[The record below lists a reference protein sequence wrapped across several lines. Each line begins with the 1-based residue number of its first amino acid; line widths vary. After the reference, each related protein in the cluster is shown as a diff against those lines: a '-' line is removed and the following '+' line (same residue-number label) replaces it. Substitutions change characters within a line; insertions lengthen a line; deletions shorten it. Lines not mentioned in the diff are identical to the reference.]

1 MSHPRQETRPSLQ
14 PSRPGEE
21 GYLLLGLAVVCFLLL
36 LALSV
41 AAPRVAKELERDRE
55 LESEHRALE
64 YVRAI
69 QLYYKKNNSY
79 PTSVE
84 QLLGSSTAGA
94 SVSIGPGAS
103 LKFLRQRYKD
113 PLTGDDFRLI
123 HTGEAKTQV
132 KGFFGEPLEG
142 MPVSNLGAAQGMV
155 SSINATPAGTFGGSS
170 AVGAPS
176 SASGAASGNSAF
188 GGAGSS
194 TSSFGSSAFNNSG
207 TGTST
212 GTGTGAT
219 GSTGTS
225 STGTGSSMSGT
236 SATNFQGSKG
246 AFLGVGSNAKGP
258 GLVEWNGSAN
268 IEEWEFLYDPR
279 VELLKAKVSIF
290 GGGPPTVGSG
300 SMGSGFGPATGANG
314 TGNTTN
320 GTGTSSG
327 GFGSGSSSGFGSG
340 SSSGFGSGSSSGFG
354 SSGSSGFG
362 SGSSTTPTNGTG
374 TSGSGTTTPTPTN
387 P

>member
-1 MSHPRQETRPSLQ
+1 MSHSRQDPRPPLQ

-21 GYLLLGLAVVCFLLL
+21 GYLLLGLAVACFLLL

-41 AAPRVAKELERDRE
+41 AAPRVAKQLERDRE

-84 QLLGSSTAGA
+84 QLLGSGAAGGP
-94 SVSIGPGAS
+94 VSIGPGAS

-113 PLTGDDFRLI
+113 PLTGDEFRLI
-123 HTGEAKTQV
+123 HPGEAKTQV
-132 KGFFGEPLEG
+132 KGFFGEPLQG
-142 MPVSNLGAAQGMV
+142 IPTGNLGAAQGMV

-170 AVGAPS
+170 ATGVPA
-176 SASGAASGNSAF
+176 SAT
-188 GGAGSS
+188 GAG

-207 TGTST
+207 SGTST

-219 GSTGTS
+219 GTTGTS
-225 STGTGSSMSGT
+225 TTGTGSSMGGT

-258 GLVEWNGSAN
+258 GLIEWNGSAN

-279 VELLKAKVSIF
+279 VELLKAKVSLF
-290 GGGPPTVGSG
+290 GGGPPTAASG
-300 SMGSGFGPATGANG
+300 SMGSGFGSPTGPTATNAPNG
-314 TGNTTN
+314 TNSNST
-320 GTGTSSG
+320 G
-327 GFGSGSSSGFGSG
+327 GFGSSTGGFGS
-340 SSSGFGSGSSSGFG
+340 SSSSGFG
-354 SSGSSGFG
+354 SSSFG
-362 SGSSTTPTNGTG
+362 SGASTTPSTGTG
-374 TSGSGTTTPTPTN
+374 TTNGNGTTNGSGNTVGVPVLP
-387 P
+387 